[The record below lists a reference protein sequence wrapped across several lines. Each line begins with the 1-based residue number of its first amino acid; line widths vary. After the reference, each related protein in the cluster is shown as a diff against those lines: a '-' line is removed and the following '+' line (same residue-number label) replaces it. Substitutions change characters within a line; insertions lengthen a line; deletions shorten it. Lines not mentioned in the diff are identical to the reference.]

1 MMKDL
6 ELALKEIEDEGLIPY
21 ELDYTLESNYTNK
34 IDWNALI
41 YDDWN
46 LLDYWI
52 NKLPDG
58 LLSQFPEL
66 YEFVNDYANSKKG
79 ITPLMELEERAK
91 LRETKAK

>member
-1 MMKDL
+1 MKDL

-21 ELDYTLESNYTNK
+21 ELDYNLENNYTNK

-58 LLSQFPEL
+58 LLSQYPQL
-66 YEFVNDYANSKKG
+66 YEFVVDFANSKKG

-91 LRETKAK
+91 LRESKAK

>member
-6 ELALKEIEDEGLIPY
+6 ALVLKEIEDEGLIPY
-21 ELDYTLESNYTNK
+21 EFDYTLESNYTNK
-34 IDWNALI
+34 VDWNALI

-52 NKLPDG
+52 DKLPDG
-58 LLSQFPEL
+58 LLSQYPQL
-66 YEFVNDYANSKKG
+66 YEFVVDYANSKKG

-91 LRETKAK
+91 LRESKAK